1 MIARN
6 FPLHRSTRRRQSGFI
21 LITGLLFLVVLT
33 LLGLAMFRSSG
44 LMDRIT
50 ANTRD
55 KQRAFEA
62 SQSALQ
68 YAEWW
73 IAGGG
78 GGQGFACNGLKDGN
92 TLTNIHTCTNPL
104 PADYATSTLPFT
116 NGFTYNPGGASLKV
130 VTGGGGISSVNAN
143 DVNYAG
149 LPGFYVEY
157 LGLSSNGN
165 KQYYQVTAYG
175 RGGNADTAS
184 VVRSTYAV
192 ATTVTPVDGL

>member
-1 MIARN
+1 MISRN
-6 FPLHRSTRRRQSGFI
+6 TIRRRAPQARQSGFI
-21 LITGLLFLVVLT
+21 LVTGLLFLVILT

-73 IAGGG
+73 LANDG
-78 GGQGFACNGLKDGN
+78 GGQGFACNGVGNGN
-92 TLTNIHTCTNPL
+92 TLSSIHTCSNPL
-104 PADYATSTLPFT
+104 PANFASSLPFA
-116 NGFTYNPGGASLKV
+116 NGFSYQPPGLTV
-130 VTGGGGISSVNAN
+130 VAGGGISAANAS
-143 DVNYAG
+143 DVNYSA

-165 KQYYQVTAYG
+165 KQFYQVTAYG
-175 RGGNADTAS
+175 SGGNADTAS

-192 ATTVTPVDGL
+192 MTTVKPVDGL

>member
-1 MIARN
+1 MITRHFAQSRR
-6 FPLHRSTRRRQSGFI
+6 PRSGQAGFV

-33 LLGLAMFRSSG
+33 MLGLAMFRSSG

-73 IAGGG
+73 IANGG
-78 GGQGFACNGLKDGN
+78 GGQGTPCNTPLVSGN
-92 TLTNIHTCTNPL
+92 TLANVHTCSNPL
-104 PADYATSTLPFT
+104 PADFASTLPFPS
-116 NGFTYNPGGASLKV
+116 GFTYQPPGLNV
-130 VTGGGGISSVNAN
+130 VAGGGGMSATNAK
-143 DVNYAG
+143 DVNYAL

-157 LGLSSNGN
+157 LGLNSDGTR
-165 KQYYQVTAYG
+165 QFYQVTAYG
-175 RGGNADTAS
+175 SGGNADTAS

-192 ATTVTPVDGL
+192 TTSVKPLDGL